1 MIRVLDP
8 LRVALRLL
16 LLIAGLV
23 ALAGTPG
30 VPLRA
35 QPAPPQ
41 GAFGPPGGGS
51 APVHIHASLLAEGPV
66 APGGTVTLAVLMQP
80 EAGWHGYWSN
90 PGDAGLAL
98 MLDWQLPAG
107 ARTGTMRFP
116 VPQTLLI
123 SGLMNHVYEHDYA
136 VLVPLTVPANAA
148 PGTTLAISAQAQWL
162 ACTLQICVPERAELH
177 GTIKIGAG
185 GTADPRFTT
194 WRAALPAPLGGPAAY
209 AWTPTRLR
217 LAIPFPRG
225 AKVETP
231 HVFVATEGVV
241 DYAAP
246 QSFARK
252 DDLLIAEIA
261 RAKVPP
267 TTTPTGLSAV
277 LSLGGGAGGVEIAAQ
292 PGAVPEGGTPVSTA
306 ATTAA
311 PANGGSFW
319 WAVLFAMLGGLILNV
334 MPCVFPIL
342 SLKALALARGHDEAN
357 ARAEG
362 LAYAGG
368 VILACVALGATMLG
382 LRAAG
387 EEVGWA
393 FQLQQPGVVL
403 ALLLLAVAI
412 TANFAGLYELPG
424 LSFERSGGGAKSGW
438 VGSFGTG
445 LLAAFAATPCTGP
458 FMAAAVGAALLLP
471 WYAALAVFGALG
483 FGLALPF
490 LAIGFVPALRRMLP
504 RPGGW
509 MDTFR
514 KAMAVPMGLTVL
526 ALLWLAWRIGGP
538 TFAAIGLGLVLA
550 MLAGFYAMGR
560 EQKRGNLGTRYLLMV
575 LPLAVGTY
583 AAAQFVTAPAP
594 VEAGLLGAKPFSE
607 AALTQARA
615 SGKPVFLYFTADWC
629 LSCKVNEQTSIDREA
644 TRDAFRKA
652 GVTVL
657 IGDWTRRDAAI
668 TRFLTSQGAGGVPLY
683 LWYPKGG
690 GSPRQLPQVL
700 TPDLLAGLAASPG

>member
-1 MIRVLDP
+1 MLM
-8 LRVALRLL
+8 
-16 LLIAGLV
+16 
-23 ALAGTPG
+23 
-30 VPLRA
+30 
-35 QPAPPQ
+35 
-41 GAFGPPGGGS
+41 
-51 APVHIHASLLAEGPV
+51 AEGPV
-66 APGGTVTLAVLMQP
+66 SPGATVTLAVLMQP

-98 MLDWQLPAG
+98 TLEWQLPAG
-107 ARTGTMRFP
+107 AKTGTMGFP

-136 VLVPLTVPANAA
+136 VLVPLTVPANAV
-148 PGTTLAISAQAQWL
+148 PGSTLAVSAQANWL
-162 ACTLQICVPERAELH
+162 ACTLQICVPERTTLNA
-177 GTIKIGAG
+177 TVMVGAG
-185 GTADPRFTT
+185 PADPRFTT
-194 WRAALPAPLGGPAAY
+194 WRAALPAPLDRPAAF
-209 AWTPTRLR
+209 AWTPTSLR
-217 LAIPFPRG
+217 IAIPFPRG
-225 AKVETP
+225 ATVEAP
-231 HVFVATEGVV
+231 HVFVATEGIV

-246 QSFARK
+246 QAFARK
-252 DDLLIAEIA
+252 DDVLIAEVP
-261 RAKVPP
+261 RAKTASGSAPQAVN
-267 TTTPTGLSAV
+267 AV
-277 LSLGGGAGGVEIAAQ
+277 LALGGGAGGVEISAQ

-306 ATTAA
+306 SAPGAA
-311 PANGGSFW
+311 PARAKGGFW
-319 WAVLFAMLGGLILNV
+319 LAVLFATVGGLILNV

-342 SLKALALARGHDEAN
+342 SLKALALARAN
-357 ARAEG
+357 DSGSGNERTARAEG
-362 LAYAGG
+362 VAYAAG

-393 FQLQQPGVVL
+393 FQLQQPGIVL

-412 TANFAGLYELPG
+412 TANFAGLFELPG
-424 LSFERSGGGAKSGW
+424 LSFESSGGGAKSGW

-504 RPGGW
+504 KPGGW

-526 ALLWLAWRIGGP
+526 ALLWLAWRIGGT
-538 TFAAIGLGLVLA
+538 TFAAIGLVLALA
-550 MLAGFYAMGR
+550 MLIGFYAIRR
-560 EQKRGNLGTRYLLMV
+560 EQQRGLLGSRYLLMV
-575 LPLAVGTY
+575 LPLALAAYGTAQL
-583 AAAQFVTAPAP
+583 AAAPAA
-594 VEAGLLGAKPFSE
+594 EASLIGAKPFSE
-607 AALTQARA
+607 AALAQARA

-629 LSCKVNEQTSIDREA
+629 LSCKVNEQTSIDRDA

-683 LWYPKGG
+683 LWYPKGRG
-690 GSPRQLPQVL
+690 APQQLPQVL
-700 TPDLLAGLAASPG
+700 TPDLLAGLAKG

>member
-1 MIRVLDP
+1 MIRAISPHRL
-8 LRVALRLL
+8 ALLLL
-16 LLIAGLV
+16 LLIAGLL
-23 ALAGTPG
+23 ALAGA
-30 VPLRA
+30 PLHA
-35 QPAPPQ
+35 QPSTPQ
-41 GAFGPPGGGS
+41 GAFGPPGGAS
-51 APVHIHASLLAEGPV
+51 TAHIHATLLAEGPV
-66 APGGTVTLAVLMQP
+66 VPGGTVTLAILMQP

-98 MLDWQLPAG
+98 TLDWRLPSG
-107 ARTGTMRFP
+107 AKTGTMRFP

-136 VLVPLTVPANAA
+136 VLVPLTVPAGVA
-148 PGTTLAISAQAQWL
+148 PGSTLAVSAQAQWL
-162 ACTLQICVPERAELH
+162 ACTLQICVPERAALNAKV
-177 GTIKIGAG
+177 TVGA
-185 GTADPRFTT
+185 GTADPRFTG
-194 WRAALPAPLGGPAAY
+194 WRAALPAPLDRPAAF
-209 AWTPTRLR
+209 AWTPTALR
-217 LAIPFPRG
+217 IAIPFPRA
-225 AKVETP
+225 AKVESP
-231 HVFVATEGVV
+231 HLFLASEGLV

-246 QSFARK
+246 QAFTRK
-252 DDLLIAEIA
+252 DDLLIAEVP

-267 TTTPTGLSAV
+267 SATPQTVSAV
-277 LSLGGGAGGVEIAAQ
+277 LSLAGGAGGVELSAK
-292 PGAVPEGGTPVSTA
+292 PGAVPEGGTPI
-306 ATTAA
+306 TTQAA
-311 PANGGSFW
+311 PAKGSFW

-342 SLKALALARGHDEAN
+342 SLKALALARGGDEAT

-362 LAYAGG
+362 LAYAAG
-368 VILACVALGATMLG
+368 VVLACVALGATMLG

-412 TANFAGLYELPG
+412 TANFAGLFELPG
-424 LSFERSGGGAKSGW
+424 LSFERGGGHMGA
-438 VGSFGTG
+438 FGTG

-504 RPGGW
+504 KPGGW

-538 TFAAIGLGLVLA
+538 TFAAIGLVLALA
-550 MLAGFYAMGR
+550 MLGGFYAMRR
-560 EQKRGNLGTRYLLMV
+560 EQKRGLLGSRYLLMV
-575 LPLAVGTY
+575 LPLALAAWG
-583 AAAQFVTAPAP
+583 AAQIAAPPAA
-594 VEAGLLGAKPFSE
+594 EASLIGAKPFSE
-607 AALTQARA
+607 AALAQARA

-629 LSCKVNEQTSIDREA
+629 LSCKVNEQSSIDREA

-690 GSPRQLPQVL
+690 GEPKQLPQVL
-700 TPDLLAGLAASPG
+700 TPDLLAGLAKR

>member
-1 MIRVLDP
+1 MIRAVLP
-8 LRVALRLL
+8 HRFALHLL
-16 LLIAGLV
+16 LLIAGL
-23 ALAGTPG
+23 L
-30 VPLRA
+30 PLGGAPLYA
-35 QPAPPQ
+35 QPAPSQGVLGPQ
-41 GAFGPPGGGS
+41 GAFGPPGGG
-51 APVHIHASLLAEGPV
+51 AGPTHIHATLLAEGPV

-80 EAGWHGYWSN
+80 ATGWHGYWSN

-98 MLDWQLPAG
+98 TLAWHVPG
-107 ARTGTMRFP
+107 GVKTGPMRFP

-136 VLVPLTVPANAA
+136 VLVPLTVPVSAT
-148 PGTTLAISAQAQWL
+148 PGSTLAISAQAQWL

-177 GTIKIGAG
+177 GTVTIGTGGAG
-185 GTADPRFTT
+185 DPRFNT
-194 WRAALPAPLGGPAAY
+194 WRTALPAPLDRPAQFSL
-209 AWTPTRLR
+209 TPTSLR
-217 LAIPFPRG
+217 IAIPFPRG
-225 AKVETP
+225 AKVEAP
-231 HVFVATEGVV
+231 HLFVASEGIV

-246 QSFARK
+246 QTFARK
-252 DDLLIAEIA
+252 DDVLIAEIA

-267 TTTPTGLSAV
+267 AATPQAVSAV
-277 LSLGGGAGGVEIAAQ
+277 LALGGGAGGVEFSAR
-292 PGAVPEGGTPVSTA
+292 PGPVPAGGMPVGTA
-306 ATTAA
+306 AA
-311 PANGGSFW
+311 PAKGGFLV
-319 WAVLFAMLGGLILNV
+319 AVLFALVGGLILNV

-342 SLKALALARGHDEAN
+342 SLKALALARANERGADEAT

-362 LAYAGG
+362 LAYAAG
-368 VILACVALGATMLG
+368 VILACVGLGATMLG

-412 TANFAGLYELPG
+412 TANFAGLFELPG
-424 LSFERSGGGAKSGW
+424 LSIERGGGHMGA
-438 VGSFGTG
+438 FGTG

-458 FMAAAVGAALLLP
+458 FMAAAVGAALLLQ
-471 WYAALAVFGALG
+471 WYAALTVFGALG
-483 FGLALPF
+483 LGLALPF

-526 ALLWLAWRIGGP
+526 ALTWLAWRIGGA
-538 TFAAIGLGLVLA
+538 TFVAIGLALALA
-550 MLAGFYAMGR
+550 MLVGFAAMGR
-560 EQKRGNLGTRYLLMV
+560 EQKRGHLGTRYLLMV
-575 LPLAVGTY
+575 LPLALAGY
-583 AAAQFVTAPAP
+583 GAGQLAAAAPAST
-594 VEAGLLGAKPFSE
+594 EAGLLGAKPFSE
-607 AALTQARA
+607 AALAQARA

-629 LSCKVNEQTSIDREA
+629 LSCKVNESVAIDRES

-657 IGDWTRRDAAI
+657 IGDWTRRDATI

-690 GSPRQLPQVL
+690 GNPSQLPQVL
-700 TPDLLAGLAASPG
+700 TPDLLAGLAKG

>member
-1 MIRVLDP
+1 MIRALLP
-8 LRVALRLL
+8 HRFALRLL
-16 LLIAGLV
+16 ALIAGLL
-23 ALAGTPG
+23 ALAGA
-30 VPLRA
+30 PLQA
-35 QPAPPQ
+35 KPAPSQGVLAPQ
-41 GAFGPPGGGS
+41 GAFGPPGGGTG
-51 APVHIHASLLAEGPV
+51 PTHIHATLLAEGPV
-66 APGGTVTLAVLMQP
+66 APGGTVMLAVLMQP
-80 EAGWHGYWSN
+80 AAGWHGYWSN

-98 MLDWQLPAG
+98 TLEWKLPGG
-107 ARTGTMRFP
+107 AKTGALRFP

-136 VLVPLTVPANAA
+136 VLVPLTVP
-148 PGTTLAISAQAQWL
+148 PGATPGSTLAISADANWL
-162 ACTLQICVPERAELH
+162 ACTLQICVPERSALNA
-177 GTIKIGAG
+177 TVAIGAAG
-185 GTADPRFTT
+185 ATDPRFNT
-194 WRAALPAPLGGPAAY
+194 WRAALPAPLDRPAAF
-209 AWTPTRLR
+209 AWTPTTLR
-217 LAIPFPRG
+217 ISIPFPRA
-225 AKVETP
+225 AKVEAP
-231 HVFVATEGVV
+231 HLFLASEGLV
-241 DYAAP
+241 DYAAT
-246 QSFARK
+246 QTFSRK
-252 DDLLIAEIA
+252 DDLLIVEVP

-267 TTTPTGLSAV
+267 SATPQSVSAV
-277 LSLGGGAGGVEIAAQ
+277 LSLAGGAGGVELSAQ
-292 PGAVPEGGTPVSTA
+292 PGAVPEGGTPVSTQ
-306 ATTAA
+306 AA
-311 PANGGSFW
+311 PVKGSFW

-342 SLKALALARGHDEAN
+342 SLKALALARGGDEAT

-362 LAYAGG
+362 LAYAAG

-412 TANFAGLYELPG
+412 TANFAGLFELPG
-424 LSFERSGGGAKSGW
+424 LSFERGGGHMGA
-438 VGSFGTG
+438 FGTG

-526 ALLWLAWRIGGP
+526 ALLWLAWRSGGP
-538 TFAAIGLGLVLA
+538 TFVAIGLALALA
-550 MLAGFYAMGR
+550 MLAGFYAMRR
-560 EQKRGNLGTRYLLMV
+560 EQRRGLLGSRYLLMI
-575 LPLAVGTY
+575 LPLALATWG
-583 AAAQFVTAPAP
+583 AAQLASAPAA
-594 VEAGLLGAKPFSE
+594 EASLIGARPFSE
-607 AALTQARA
+607 AALAQARGQ
-615 SGKPVFLYFTADWC
+615 GKPVFLYFTADWC
-629 LSCKVNEQTSIDREA
+629 LSCKVNEQTSIDREM

-657 IGDWTRRDAAI
+657 IGDWTRRDATI

-690 GSPRQLPQVL
+690 GEPKQLPQVL
-700 TPDLLAGLAASPG
+700 TPDLLTGLAKG

>member
-1 MIRVLDP
+1 MIHTP
-8 LRVALRLL
+8 LTHRFALWLL
-16 LLIAGLV
+16 ALIAGLV
-23 ALAGTPG
+23 ALAGA
-30 VPLRA
+30 PLHA
-35 QPAPPQ
+35 LPASPQ
-41 GAFGPPGGGS
+41 GAFGPPGGGTG
-51 APVHIHASLLAEGPV
+51 PTHIHAMLLAEGPV
-66 APGGTVTLAVLMQP
+66 SPGTTVTLAVLMQP

-98 MLDWQLPAG
+98 TLEWQLPAG
-107 ARTGTMRFP
+107 AKIGTMRFP

-148 PGTTLAISAQAQWL
+148 PGSTLAVSAQANWL
-162 ACTLQICVPERAELH
+162 ACTLQICVPERTTLNA
-177 GTIKIGAG
+177 TVTVGAG
-185 GTADPRFTT
+185 PADPRFTT
-194 WRAALPAPLGGPAAY
+194 WRAALPAPLDRPAAF
-209 AWTPTRLR
+209 AWTPTGLR
-217 LAIPFPRG
+217 IAIPFPRA
-225 AKVETP
+225 AKLAAP
-231 HVFVATEGVV
+231 HLFLATEGLA

-246 QSFARK
+246 QTFARK
-252 DDLLIAEIA
+252 DDLLIAEVP
-261 RAKVPP
+261 RAKVQPSAAP
-267 TTTPTGLSAV
+267 KAVSAV
-277 LSLGGGAGGVEIAAQ
+277 LSLGGGAGGVELSAK
-292 PGAVPEGGTPVSTA
+292 PGAVPDGGTPVSTKS
-306 ATTAA
+306 A
-311 PANGGSFW
+311 PAKGSFW
-319 WAVLFAMLGGLILNV
+319 WAVVFAMLGGLILNV

-342 SLKALALARGHDEAN
+342 SLKALALARGGDEAT

-362 LAYAGG
+362 LAYAAG

-526 ALLWLAWRIGGP
+526 ALLWLAWRIGGT
-538 TFAAIGLGLVLA
+538 TFAAIGLALALA
-550 MLAGFYAMGR
+550 MLIGFYAMRR
-560 EQKRGNLGTRYLLMV
+560 EQKRGLLGSRYLLMV
-575 LPLAVGTY
+575 LPLALAAYG
-583 AAAQFVTAPAP
+583 AAQVATAPAA
-594 VEAGLLGAKPFSE
+594 EASLIGAKPFSE
-607 AALTQARA
+607 ATLAQARGQ
-615 SGKPVFLYFTADWC
+615 GKPVFLYFTADWC
-629 LSCKVNEQTSIDREA
+629 LSCKVNEQTSIEREM

-690 GSPRQLPQVL
+690 GEPRQLPQVL
-700 TPDLLAGLAASPG
+700 TPDLLAGLAKG

>member
-1 MIRVLDP
+1 MIR
-8 LRVALRLL
+8 ALLPHRHALWLL
-16 LLIAGLV
+16 ALIAGFL
-23 ALAGTPG
+23 ALMAA
-30 VPLRA
+30 PLHA

-41 GAFGPPGGGS
+41 GAFGPPGGGAGPS
-51 APVHIHASLLAEGPV
+51 HIHATLIAEGPV

-98 MLDWQLPAG
+98 TLDWRLPDG
-107 ARTGTMRFP
+107 TKIGTMRFP

-136 VLVPLTVPANAA
+136 VLVPLTVPANVA
-148 PGTTLAISAQAQWL
+148 PGSTLAVSAQANWL

-177 GTIKIGAG
+177 GTVPVGAG
-185 GTADPRFTT
+185 TVGAVSGDPRFTA
-194 WRAALPAPLGGPAAY
+194 WRAALPAPLDRPAAF
-209 AWTPTRLR
+209 AWTPTSLR
-217 LAIPFPRG
+217 IAIPFPRG
-225 AKVETP
+225 AKVEAP
-231 HVFVATEGVV
+231 HLFLASEGLV

-252 DDLLIAEIA
+252 DDLLIAEVP

-267 TTTPTGLSAV
+267 SATPQAVSAV
-277 LSLGGGAGGVEIAAQ
+277 LSLAGGAGGVELSAK
-292 PGAVPEGGTPVSTA
+292 PGAVPQGGTPVSTES
-306 ATTAA
+306 A
-311 PANGGSFW
+311 PAKGGFW

-342 SLKALALARGHDEAN
+342 SLKALALARGGNEAT

-362 LAYAGG
+362 LAYATG

-412 TANFAGLYELPG
+412 TANFAGLFELPG
-424 LSFERSGGGAKSGW
+424 LSFESSGGGAKSGW
-438 VGSFGTG
+438 MGSFGTG

-504 RPGGW
+504 RPGKW
-509 MDTFR
+509 MVTFR

-526 ALLWLAWRIGGP
+526 ALAWLGWRIGGP
-538 TFAAIGLGLVLA
+538 IFLAIGLVLALA
-550 MLAGFYAMGR
+550 MLAGFTAMRR
-560 EQKRGNLGTRYLLMV
+560 EQKRGSLGGRYLLMV
-575 LPLAVGTY
+575 LPLALGAY
-583 AAAQFVTAPAP
+583 GAAQRAAPPPA
-594 VEAGLLGAKPFSE
+594 EASLIGAKPFSE
-607 AALTQARA
+607 AALAQAR
-615 SGKPVFLYFTADWC
+615 GQGNPVFLYFTADWC

-690 GSPRQLPQVL
+690 GEPKQLPQVL
-700 TPDLLAGLAASPG
+700 TPDLLAGLAKG